1 MHPVIFRSA
10 MFLFVTS
17 AVFGANIIR
26 YNDRSIFTADTSSR
40 ETVDFEDARQCGGI
54 SEMFNPINLKGV
66 SFTGGANRGTS
77 RGACSPILSTFQ
89 NWVFN
94 ARLFGTTR
102 DTTILNAALPGNPT
116 AVAFDLGVS
125 DEAAAA
131 TSWTV
136 EVTLLTADGL
146 EQAFDVAG
154 TIVGTGTT
162 GSRRTQPVFAGF
174 TSSRP
179 VTAVRYRIR
188 DISDASIVID
198 NLTMGQ
204 TAPPSITSSNGVVNG
219 ASFRAPIGPNSW
231 TTIFGRL
238 LSGSERIWSGSDFAG
253 NRLPTA
259 IDDVSVSINGRPAYV
274 YFVSPGQ
281 LNVLTPPD
289 LAEGPAVIE
298 VSRGVLKSQP
308 VTVQV
313 GRVVPG
319 LFMFSPESR
328 RYVAGSRNDGSL
340 VGKPSLYP
348 GATTPARPGE
358 IITLWGTGFGS
369 TDPPVPNGEIVPAP
383 LRLIASPV
391 VTIAGATA
399 EVLFA
404 GLTTP
409 GLYQLNVRVPEA
421 PEGDALVRV
430 LLEGFVTQ
438 DSAFIT
444 IGR

>member
-1 MHPVIFRSA
+1 MHRVVFRSA
-10 MFLFVTS
+10 MFLFLTS
-17 AVFGANIIR
+17 AVFGANVIR
-26 YNDRSIFTADTSSR
+26 YNDRSVFITDTSSR
-40 ETVDFEDARQCGGI
+40 ETVDFEDARQCAGI
-54 SEMFNPINLKGV
+54 SEMFNPVNLKGV
-66 SFTGGANRGTS
+66 SFTGGANRGTN

-102 DTTILNAALPGNPT
+102 DTTVLTVALPGNPT
-116 AVAFDLGVS
+116 AVAFDVGVS
-125 DEAAAA
+125 DELA

-136 EVTLLTADGL
+136 EVTLLTADAI

-154 TIVGTGTT
+154 TIVGTGTP
-162 GSRRTQPVFAGF
+162 GGRRTQPTFVGF

-179 VTAVRYRIR
+179 VTTLRYRIR
-188 DISDASIVID
+188 DISDAFLVID

-219 ASFRAPIGPNSW
+219 ASFREPIGPNSW
-231 TTIFGRL
+231 ITIFGRL
-238 LSGSERIWSGSDFAG
+238 LSGSQRIWGGSDFAG
-253 NRLPTA
+253 NRLPTV
-259 IDDVSVSINGRPAYV
+259 IDDVSASINGRPMYV

-289 LAEGPAVIE
+289 LVDGPAVIE

-308 VTVQV
+308 VTAQV

-319 LFMFSPESR
+319 LFMFGVESR
-328 RYVAGSRNDGSL
+328 RYVAASRNDGSL

-358 IITLWGTGFGS
+358 IITLWGTGFGR
-369 TDPPVPNGEIVPAP
+369 TDPPVPTGEIVPAP
-383 LRLIASPV
+383 LRLVASPV

-421 PEGDALVRV
+421 PEGDVPVRV
-430 LLEGFVTQ
+430 QLEGFVTQ
-438 DSAFIT
+438 DNAFVT